1 MPWCDAEEGEPE
13 AEVDGDG
20 GHREHRRSD
29 SHDGSQHLEGAAQTT
44 SLPRPPLDAAAI
56 RNALAQ
62 SRARNAAMAEQLQTR
77 IACICEA
84 PLNETA
90 HAHTDL
96 QNLINAVSSTTRPGV
111 FEPASIP
118 VGPCGALTNK
128 NSESDTEVSISQ
140 EPPKSSTSK
149 NPPYAQNVRR
159 QETGALANEPNR
171 NELLAFVKKPENEL
185 QGMLRVKIMQVNI
198 ALLTGRKH
206 RRRRV
211 LMYVALRHG
220 S

>member
-1 MPWCDAEEGEPE
+1 LW
-13 AEVDGDG
+13 
-20 GHREHRRSD
+20 HHRR
-29 SHDGSQHLEGAAQTT
+29 Q
-44 SLPRPPLDAAAI
+44 
-56 RNALAQ
+56 
-62 SRARNAAMAEQLQTR
+62 
-77 IACICEA
+77 
-84 PLNETA
+84 
-90 HAHTDL
+90 
-96 QNLINAVSSTTRPGV
+96 
-111 FEPASIP
+111 
-118 VGPCGALTNK
+118 
-128 NSESDTEVSISQ
+128 
-140 EPPKSSTSK
+140 
-149 NPPYAQNVRR
+149 VRR